1 MQTTCQEKQIQEL
14 TELVKQL
21 ARDNT
26 KLKEELNS
34 MKSEKDKP
42 DGKEKCSDNFDDK
55 EKCPVKL
62 AKLELSYAGSSSNPR
77 GRGRGLRGGR
87 GRNQFTTKTIFQK
100 ELAFEQSDFPA
111 LFNQSYKEKVMSSEK
126 KDFSY
131 PIKQYIKN
139 FAKIA
144 NFLNKVPSKME
155 NDLGYVTCPH
165 DKINQLVALVDCN
178 SEIVKSAYDYGLLHS
193 VYTKNGAEVS
203 KIPKLFEVA
212 KTFLK
217 ITKANMV
224 YIRIYGAI
232 AEVDYEKIYPT
243 VRIAKIGI
251 TNHYIIPETK
261 IQEEVI
267 IEELPSY
274 FTKKRS
280 WSFKVMA
287 DAILD
292 ITNTPFRVNHYEKNT
307 VIVTNATTRDEQG
320 LKILESIYWKIYS
333 PIDALKNNMQAKVL
347 PEKMLSESGM
357 KQLCKI
363 LYQDTNH
370 KCEFCGKEEVNN
382 YVPAVI
388 LEELFEDKRESV
400 MHDEYE

>member
-1 MQTTCQEKQIQEL
+1 M
-14 TELVKQL
+14 
-21 ARDNT
+21 D
-26 KLKEELNS
+26 
-34 MKSEKDKP
+34 
-42 DGKEKCSDNFDDK
+42 
-55 EKCPVKL
+55 
-62 AKLELSYAGSSSNPR
+62 
-77 GRGRGLRGGR
+77 
-87 GRNQFTTKTIFQK
+87 
-100 ELAFEQSDFPA
+100 
-111 LFNQSYKEKVMSSEK
+111 
-126 KDFSY
+126 Y
-131 PIKQYIKN
+131 P
-139 FAKIA
+139 
-144 NFLNKVPSKME
+144 
-155 NDLGYVTCPH
+155 CPH

-292 ITNTPFRVNHYEKNT
+292 ITNTPFRVN
-307 VIVTNATTRDEQG
+307 
-320 LKILESIYWKIYS
+320 
-333 PIDALKNNMQAKVL
+333 ALVRRIQLLSLMQL
-347 PEKMLSESGM
+347 PEMSK
-357 KQLCKI
+357 
-363 LYQDTNH
+363 
-370 KCEFCGKEEVNN
+370 V
-382 YVPAVI
+382 
-388 LEELFEDKRESV
+388 
-400 MHDEYE
+400 